1 MVMTRNEL
9 ISVLNAAKALAEG
22 KNETCVAM
30 FGFLLEAIKA
40 QPVRHYRLDEDYNEE
55 DEEE

>member
-1 MVMTRNEL
+1 MLMTRNEW
-9 ISVLNAAKALAEG
+9 ISVLNTAKALAEG
-22 KNETCVAM
+22 KNDTCVAM

-40 QPVRHYRLDEDYNEE
+40 QPVRRYRLDEDDNEE